1 MILNFFNISGGEI
14 FIILIVV
21 FLVFGPDKIPE
32 IARWL
37 GKGVGEIKKATSE
50 IRDEITRETGDI
62 KREADQIRQ
71 DLKIENP
78 LKSSPSSGFNKAKTT
93 EVKKPEQESKPGSEN
108 QPEQQK
114 NAGHPANPET
124 GQNKKTEYKKKDDT
138 SPDKRKR
145 DPHL

>member
-21 FLVFGPDKIPE
+21 FLIFGPDKIPE

-37 GKGVGEIKKATSE
+37 GKGVGEVKKATSE

-62 KREADQIRQ
+62 KKEADNLKR
-71 DLKIENP
+71 DLQVDNPLRKKPATEIENE
-78 LKSSPSSGFNKAKTT
+78 KTD
-93 EVKKPEQESKPGSEN
+93 EKKWD
-108 QPEQQK
+108 
-114 NAGHPANPET
+114 NPEKK
-124 GQNKKTEYKKKDDT
+124 NKD
-138 SPDKRKR
+138 R